1 MLDALAL
8 FGRQV
13 RRLRIERHLSQ
24 EKLAEMCDFHRNQI
38 GRIERAEQTVSFDGL
53 LQLSYGLAV
62 SPSEMFKLVPVQ
74 KRLPAKKG
82 KAKEGKSK
90 SKMIATKRE
99 SGL

>member
-1 MLDALAL
+1 VRSALVL
-8 FGRQV
+8 FGKQV

-62 SPSEMFKLVPVQ
+62 APSEMFRLVPVQ
-74 KRLPAKKG
+74 KRPP
-82 KAKEGKSK
+82 SR
-90 SKMIATKRE
+90 KRRANKQ
-99 SGL
+99 L

>member
-1 MLDALAL
+1 VLSALIL
-8 FGRQV
+8 FGKQV

-62 SPSEMFKLVPVQ
+62 PPAEIFKLIPLQ
-74 KRLPAKKG
+74 KRLPSKK
-82 KAKEGKSK
+82 K
-90 SKMIATKRE
+90 KMAEK
-99 SGL
+99 

>member
-1 MLDALAL
+1 VRLAERLYGVPSALVL
-8 FGRQV
+8 FGKQV

-62 SPSEMFKLVPVQ
+62 PPSKIFRLVPTQ
-74 KRLPAKKG
+74 KRLPSKKN
-82 KAKEGKSK
+82 KS
-90 SKMIATKRE
+90 ADE
-99 SGL
+99 